1 VDAEKFLE
9 RQPRMSNDIK
19 QMLERLA
26 TVEGRLTPTGVKHGL
41 NAQQRGV
48 PQLPALFKPKHIRAL
63 GSRTDPAHPMDGYM
77 VGDSVVPRGSALEE
91 AIAEIEED
99 MVSRVKKD
107 LTQYLDHLEKK
118 GHVSNEL
125 KNKARDAIER
135 GEVEEDREVGDD
147 SPLPQT
153 PGEWAAGLAS
163 GALGHKLLSNPIV
176 QRALPGVGAVYQG
189 YDAFNRANAG
199 DRVGSAIAAAGAVPA
214 LSYPSLAVQAA
225 RDKYKTG
232 EFFPSDEKIKSTY
245 YRSVLEPPI
254 PPANQRPTANT
265 KQPWDHAPVK
275 TYTMEDGTCLEC
287 HGDDQTGYEIRNGE
301 HVLPTRFSNLDH
313 ADIAVKLFQKRREAN
328 QNQDYIEEK

>member
-1 VDAEKFLE
+1 
-9 RQPRMSNDIK
+9 MSNDIK

-41 NAQQRGV
+41 NSQQRGV

-77 VGDSVVPRGSALEE
+77 VGDSTEPRGNALEE

-99 MVSRVKKD
+99 MVSKVKKD

-125 KNKARDAIER
+125 KDKARDAIER
-135 GEVEEDREVGDD
+135 GEVEEDDT

-176 QRALPGVGAVYQG
+176 QKALPVAGSVYQG
-189 YDAFNRANAG
+189 YDAFNRADAG
-199 DRVGSAIAAAGAVPA
+199 DTTGSAIAAAGMVPA
-214 LSYPSLAVQAA
+214 LSLPSMAVQAA

-245 YRSVLEPPI
+245 GRSVLEPAPA
-254 PPANQRPTANT
+254 PANQRPTANT
-265 KQPWDHAPVK
+265 KQPWDHSPAK
-275 TYTMEDGTCLEC
+275 TYTMEDGT
-287 HGDDQTGYEIRNGE
+287 
-301 HVLPTRFSNLDH
+301 
-313 ADIAVKLFQKRREAN
+313 
-328 QNQDYIEEK
+328 

>member
-1 VDAEKFLE
+1 
-9 RQPRMSNDIK
+9 MSNDIK
-19 QMLERLA
+19 NILERLA
-26 TVEGRLTPTGVKHGL
+26 AVEGKLTPTSVRHGL
-41 NAQQRGV
+41 NSQQREV
-48 PQLPALFKPKHIRAL
+48 PQLPALFKPKNIRAL
-63 GSRTDPAHPMDGYM
+63 GSRTDPANPMDGYM
-77 VGDSVVPRGSALEE
+77 VGERDQPRGNALEE

-99 MVSRVKKD
+99 MISKVKKD
-107 LTQYLDHLEKK
+107 LTKYLDHLEKK

-147 SPLPQT
+147 SPWPQT

-189 YDAFNRANAG
+189 YDAFNRANLG
-199 DRVGSAIAAAGAVPA
+199 DTVGSAIAAAGTVPA

-232 EFFPSDEKIKSTY
+232 EFFPSDEKLKSTY
-245 YRSVLEPPI
+245 YRSVLERPI
-254 PPANQRPTANT
+254 PPANQRPTGPRPPSSFEHPMKEN
-265 KQPWDHAPVK
+265 APVK
-275 TYTMEDGTCLEC
+275 TYTMKDGTCLEC
-287 HGDDQTGYEIRNGE
+287 HGDDQSGYEIRNGQ

-313 ADIAVKLFQKRREAN
+313 ADMAVKIFQKRREAN
-328 QNQDYIEEK
+328 QNQNQDYIEER